1 MSKIDVFT
9 LGETMVLFQPE
20 KMLPLE
26 YVRQFPKSI
35 GGAESNVAIGLTRL
49 GHSVGWFS
57 KLGDDP
63 FGRYIYKSIRGE
75 GVDVSSC
82 LFTDKAQTGLIFKE
96 QLSAEDLNVYYYRKN
111 SAASLMEA
119 AELDESYIS
128 QAKILHITGITP
140 ALSESCYQ
148 TVMKAIQIAKRNKM
162 TIVFDPN
169 LRLKLWAAEQ
179 AKSVFNEIASYSDV
193 ILPGLDE
200 GQFMT
205 GMTEVEDIAD
215 TLMGMAEGDKTII
228 IKLGHNGAYLRTRD
242 ESSYI
247 EGFPVQHVVDPV
259 GAGDGFAAGIISGI
273 LRKEPLSLAVRRAN
287 AIGAMVVSV
296 NGDVEGL
303 PTLQAIERFM
313 DPRGTARDVKR

>member
-1 MSKIDVFT
+1 MKKLDVFT

-20 KMLPLE
+20 QMLPME
-26 YVRQFPKSI
+26 YVHRFPKSI

-57 KLGDDP
+57 KLGNDP
-63 FGRYIYKSIRGE
+63 FGRYILKNVRGE

-82 LFTDKAQTGLIFKE
+82 LFTDDAQTGLIFKE
-96 QLSAEDLNVYYYRKN
+96 QLSAEDVNVYYYRQN

-119 AELDESYIS
+119 ADLDEQYIA

-140 ALSESCYQ
+140 ALSETCYQ
-148 TVMKAIQIAKRNKM
+148 TVMKAIEIAKKNAM

-169 LRLKLWAAEQ
+169 LRLKLWSAER
-179 AKSVFNEIASYSDV
+179 AKNVFNEMATFADV

-205 GMTEVEDIAD
+205 GKSKVEDVAD
-215 TLMGMAEGDKTII
+215 ALMGDGDKTII
-228 IKLGHNGAYLRTRD
+228 IKLGSKGAYLQTKD
-242 ESSYI
+242 EKAYI
-247 EGFPVQHVVDPV
+247 EGFPVQQVIDPV

-273 LRKEPLSLAVRRAN
+273 LRQEALPSVVKRAN

-303 PTLQAIERFM
+303 PTLSDVERYM
-313 DPRGTARDVKR
+313 EPSAGVRDVKR